1 MSKHKVSWSGFLVA
15 VLVVFT
21 CLCVGVL
28 VCVVLWVTH
37 WIHIDL
43 KVYHR
48 SSLVSCALHKG
59 LCETYK
65 SVSCPQH

>member
-1 MSKHKVSWSGFLVA
+1 MSRHKVSESGFLVV

-37 WIHIDL
+37 WTHIDL

-48 SSLVSCALHKG
+48 SSLHASILSKAKD
-59 LCETYK
+59 
-65 SVSCPQH
+65 